1 MPPTPFHVKRREA
14 LRSSSRGVL
23 SCRLSSVG
31 FLVVVV
37 VVWITALLLFFGT
50 ALKSSSALPSS
61 SSTSW
66 VGSFIKG
73 KKDKEPK
80 PLSEAQILHNQV
92 QDLERRLDAV
102 DHRRVAN
109 PRHPLTLKHANKMK
123 KEEEEAAAGKQQAQP
138 QMKKKQQQEEKKPQ
152 NHEAEKANDQPEKKK
167 KEEEYNSDTSPV
179 PLVDPTILTRTP
191 PKFEH
196 PNMAE
201 LCQHNKDGDED
212 ILKRVDV
219 WKGAEMGKPRIL
231 CFSYTMAS
239 AHDNAVKN
247 VRMTW
252 AQKCDGYLAMSTLT
266 DPEIPAIDIKHQGPE
281 SYDNMWQKLRSIW
294 LYIHKHHLHEYDYF
308 VSGGDDIFLIIEN
321 LRRYLLSDEI
331 LTATNQGTKP
341 IFLGRAFRPPG
352 DDIVFNSGGAGF
364 VLNTAAL
371 EILGKGLQG
380 TDCRPNQVGFWEDV
394 NVAYCLHTHGV
405 DAYNTTQDSHG
416 RERFLPFNPGHHLKY
431 RVPPNPDWYAKYTF
445 DLKEGY
451 DCCSEEA
458 ISYHYVKGE
467 MMLRYHAILSGMCPN
482 LTGEEGK
489 KEKEGGGGEGEG
501 QGEGEKAKLRRRR

>member
-14 LRSSSRGVL
+14 LSSSRGAL
-23 SCRLSSVG
+23 SFRLSSVG
-31 FLVVVV
+31 FLVVVAA
-37 VVWITALLLFFGT
+37 VWITGLLLFFGT
-50 ALKSSSALPSS
+50 ALFVHENSSALPSS

-73 KKDKEPK
+73 KSDKEPK

-109 PRHPLTLKHANKMK
+109 PRPPLTLKHANKMK
-123 KEEEEAAAGKQQAQP
+123 KEGEAGKQQAQP
-138 QMKKKQQQEEKKPQ
+138 KKKQEKVKAQ
-152 NHEAEKANDQPEKKK
+152 IHEAEKVKEPKAAEEEKK
-167 KEEEYNSDTSPV
+167 KEEGYNSDTSPV

-196 PNMAE
+196 PNVAE
-201 LCQHNKDGDED
+201 LCQHKKDGDED
-212 ILKRVDV
+212 VLKRVDV

-266 DPEIPAIDIKHQGPE
+266 DPEIPAIDIKHKGPE

-331 LTATNQGTKP
+331 LTATDHGAKP

-352 DDIVFNSGGAGF
+352 NDIVFNSGGAGF

-380 TDCRPNQVGFWEDV
+380 NDCRPNQVGFWEDV

-405 DAYNTTQDSHG
+405 DAYNTTQDTHG
-416 RERFLPFNPGHHLKY
+416 RERFLPFNPGHHLNY

-489 KEKEGGGGEGEG
+489 GGGGEGER
-501 QGEGEKAKLRRRR
+501 EKAKLRRR